1 MGNGRDFSQQILNAA
16 LKYAGDAALVPA
28 LRLEPELA
36 RLREYIGRG
45 LPEGLAY
52 LARKPEERAD
62 ITSWSSP
69 AKTVLVMLFGYH
81 NTAMESVPA
90 AMPRAK
96 WEKLKQLRGSKLLPP
111 PPPGDPVAVARYA
124 LCADYHVTVKNL
136 LKQTLEDIRRFAPKT
151 KGRVFV
157 DTSPVFE
164 KALAVRAG
172 LGFYGRNTL
181 VINPKLGSY
190 FVIGGIALHAE
201 LDFEPRPATPPGCGD
216 CRRCET
222 KCPGGALANNTL
234 NPARCLSYWTTAQTQ
249 PVAPATVP
257 LLNGRVQGCDICQ
270 QCCPHN
276 KNLTA
281 PVRDEFLPLKV

>member
-1 MGNGRDFSQQILNAA
+1 MGNGRDFSQQILNTALNYAA
-16 LKYAGDAALVPA
+16 DAALVPA
-28 LRLEPELA
+28 RKLEPELE
-36 RLREYIGRG
+36 RLREYIGLG

-52 LARKPEERAD
+52 LVRKPEERAD
-62 ITSWSSP
+62 ITSWSAP

-81 NTAMESVPA
+81 NSALETVPA
-90 AMPRAK
+90 AITRRQ
-96 WEKLKQLRGSKLLPP
+96 WEKLKELRGSKLLPP
-111 PPPGDPVAVARYA
+111 PPPGDPVTVARYT

-136 LKQTLEDIRRFAPKT
+136 LKQTLADIRRFAPKM

-190 FVIGGIALHAE
+190 FIIGGIALHAE
-201 LDFEPRPATPPGCGD
+201 LEFEPRPAIEQACGN
-216 CRRCET
+216 CHLCET
-222 KCPGGALANNTL
+222 VCPGGALANNCL
-234 NPARCLSYWTTAQTQ
+234 NPARCLSYWTTAQTG
-249 PVAPATVP
+249 PIEPAILP
-257 LLNGRVQGCDICQ
+257 LLNGRVQGCDVCQ
-270 QCCPHN
+270 HCCPHN

-281 PVRDEFLPLKV
+281 PVRGEFLPLKV